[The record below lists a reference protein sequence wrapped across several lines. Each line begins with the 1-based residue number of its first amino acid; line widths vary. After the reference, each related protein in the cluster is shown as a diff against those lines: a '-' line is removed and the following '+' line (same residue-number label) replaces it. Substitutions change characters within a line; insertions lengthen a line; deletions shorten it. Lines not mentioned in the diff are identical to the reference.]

1 MTRSLRP
8 RRALVLGA
16 GGVLGA
22 AWSIG
27 ALNALADVEGFTPQ
41 DADILVG
48 TSAGSVL
55 AALLGAGITPRQLA
69 DHQRGLPLP
78 HRIGIDWD
86 YDRATGGALPSRPRL
101 AVGSP
106 ALLRKSVVAPWH
118 VPPLAVLAALT
129 PPGNGTLEQVGR
141 MVASVADPDTE
152 WVAHPGVYVMSLDYD
167 TGRRVAFGRAGSPP
181 ARIDDAVMASCAI
194 PGWYSPVTI
203 GGRRYIDG
211 GAWSTSNV
219 DVVARE
225 NVDEVYVLAP
235 MASFVLD
242 RPRRF
247 ATRIERQVRRQITR
261 RMLHEADRVRA
272 TGAAITIL
280 TPGPEDLAV
289 IGANMMDPSRRI
301 AVLETSL
308 RTSATALRNP
318 QPDELGTAQ

>member
-1 MTRSLRP
+1 VSRAARP
-8 RRALVLGA
+8 RRALILGA

-27 ALNALADVEGFTPQ
+27 ALNALAEVEGVDPQ
-41 DADILVG
+41 DADIIVG

-55 AALLGAGITPRQLA
+55 AALLGAGLTPRQLA

-106 ALLRKSVVAPWH
+106 ALLRKTVVAPWL

-141 MVASVADPDTE
+141 MVASVADPETK
-152 WVAHPGVYVMSLDYD
+152 WVARDGVYVVSLDYD
-167 TGRRVAFGRAGSPP
+167 TGRRVAFGRPGSPP

-225 NVDEVYVLAP
+225 RVDEVYVLAP

-242 RPRRF
+242 HPRRF
-247 ATRIERQVRRQITR
+247 ATRVERQIRRQITR
-261 RMLHEADRVRA
+261 RLLHEAGRVRA

-308 RTSATALRNP
+308 RTSAAALRHP
-318 QPDELGTAQ
+318 QPDELGRAL